1 MIRLNIGGLTENLK
15 VKVTNKAGTAVKY
28 RRELMAMVIFIIAA
42 LILTTT
48 CGDDEPTKPGEN
60 SIVNTL
66 KFTRQDGTD
75 MTMGSDYAIC
85 CATWDSEFDEESEF
99 DERFVLKIFFYHP
112 ESEDSFWKL
121 FLVVDKIS
129 VGTSYSIQDNE
140 VYMFI
145 LDATNSNEI
154 SSQVGESTVTIT
166 INSLDCDSP
175 LEISFTIDVTLGS
188 ELNFPPV
195 SVSGD
200 FSATI
205 HSNPS
210 PFGCEFGL

>member
-1 MIRLNIGGLTENLK
+1 MVKHSNIVGLMENLK
-15 VKVTNKAGTAVKY
+15 VKETKKLGTGIKD
-28 RRELMAMVIFIIAA
+28 RRHLMAIVTFIIAA
-42 LILTTT
+42 LFLTTT
-48 CGDDEPTKPGEN
+48 CGDDEPTKPSEN
-60 SIVNTL
+60 NIVNLL

-75 MTMGSDYAIC
+75 ITIGTDYAIC
-85 CATWDSEFDEESEF
+85 CAAWESGF
-99 DERFVLKIFFYHP
+99 DERFVLKIYFYHP
-112 ESEDSFWKL
+112 EFEDSFWKL

-129 VGTSYSIQDNE
+129 VGTSYSIEDRA
-140 VYMFI
+140 VVKMFMV
-145 LDATNSNEI
+145 DATNSNEI
-154 SSQVGESTVTIT
+154 SSAVMASTGTIT

-188 ELNFPPV
+188 ELNFPPT

-210 PFGCEFGL
+210 PFGCEFGF